1 MEEVEGQKNG
11 IGLAYNALVSG
22 GMLFHSNTPSES
34 LDSSRAFCGSCEE
47 VELCDLPGMD
57 WQNVSSVEKVISVI
71 PDCSRTLH
79 TTAGA
84 VSGRQRTAPEV
95 LKPSDCRP

>member
-11 IGLAYNALVSG
+11 IGLAYNAL
-22 GMLFHSNTPSES
+22 S

-57 WQNVSSVEKVISVI
+57 WQNVSSVEKAISVI

-84 VSGRQRTAPEV
+84 VSGRQRTASEV